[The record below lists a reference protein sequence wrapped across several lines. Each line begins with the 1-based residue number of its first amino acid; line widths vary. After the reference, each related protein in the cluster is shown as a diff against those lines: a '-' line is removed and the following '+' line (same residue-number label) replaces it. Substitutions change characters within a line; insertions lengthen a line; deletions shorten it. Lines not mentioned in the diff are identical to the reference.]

1 VARRIAANR
10 AETAVFAV
18 LAAIMRA
25 VSATPTL
32 DLARALIARR
42 SVTPEDGGCQDL
54 VAQRLEASGFRAEF
68 VRRNGV
74 SNLWLRRGQARPTV
88 VLAGHT
94 DVVPPGPRDH
104 WQTDPFEPTIVDGI
118 LYGRGASDM
127 KTSVAAFTVA
137 CEEFVRAF
145 PQHPGSIALLL
156 TSDEEGPATDGTVA
170 VVEALKA
177 RGEAIDFCVVGE
189 PTSVERLGDTIK
201 NGRRGSLSGKMLVRG
216 VQGHVAYPHLAR
228 NAVHMLAP
236 ALAEI
241 STESW
246 DRGNEHFPPT
256 TFQVSNIHAGTGVG
270 NVIPGI
276 CEVDFN
282 LRFAPASTAESLQQR
297 IEAILRR
304 HGVDCTIQWTVG
316 ALPFLTQRG
325 PLSAALSRAIE
336 ERTGVRTEL
345 STTGGTSDGRFISTM
360 CPQVVE
366 FGPPNATIHK
376 INECV
381 RVSDVEPLK
390 DVYRRTL
397 ELLLI
402 EGTAENRT

>member
-1 VARRIAANR
+1 
-10 AETAVFAV
+10 
-18 LAAIMRA
+18 MRA
-25 VSATPTL
+25 VPATPTL

-42 SVTPEDGGCQDL
+42 SVTPEDGGCQQ
-54 VAQRLEASGFRAEF
+54 VIAQRLEPFGFRAEF
-68 VRRNGV
+68 VKRNGV
-74 SNLWLRRGQARPTV
+74 SNLWLRRGTARPTV

-104 WQTDPFEPTIVDGI
+104 WQSDPFEPTIVDGV

-127 KTSVAAFTVA
+127 KTSVAAFAVA

-145 PQHPGSIALLL
+145 PQHPGSLALLL
-156 TSDEEGPATDGTVA
+156 TSDEEGPATDGTVI

-189 PTSVERLGDTIK
+189 PTSVTQLGDTIK
-201 NGRRGSLSGKMLVRG
+201 NGRRGSVSGRLLVRG
-216 VQGHVAYPHLAR
+216 VQGHVAYPQLAR
-228 NAVHMLAP
+228 NAVHVVAP
-236 ALAEI
+236 ALAELAV
-241 STESW
+241 EVW
-246 DRGNEHFPPT
+246 DDGNEHFPPT
-256 TFQVSNIHAGTGVG
+256 TFQVSNVHAGTGVG
-270 NVIPGI
+270 NVIPGT

-282 LRFAPASTAESLQQR
+282 LRFAPASSAESLQQR

-304 HGVDCTIQWTVG
+304 HAVDFTIQWTVG
-316 ALPFLTQRG
+316 AQPFLTERG
-325 PLSAALSRAIE
+325 PLSVALARAIQ
-336 ERTGVRTEL
+336 ERTGVQTEL

-381 RVSDVEPLK
+381 RVTDVEPLK
-390 DVYRRTL
+390 DIYRRTL
-397 ELLLI
+397 ELLLV
-402 EGTAENRT
+402 GGAAA